1 MICSSCGN
9 PRNGESKNE
18 DNTKEIEIVKKEPIT
33 YNFYVENSGSVK
45 GYFKG
50 NTNDA
55 GNIFYFFTISINAF
69 GMHAVAIVSKPS
81 ITIPTRCCS

>member
-1 MICSSCGN
+1 MKKKKIVVMRSCIASLSCIYLMICSSCGN

-45 GYFKG
+45 GYFNLKE
-50 NTNDA
+50 
-55 GNIFYFFTISINAF
+55 IQMMLVISLKSFTIE
-69 GMHAVAIVSKPS
+69 
-81 ITIPTRCCS
+81 